1 MEITTAL
8 GYTSKPA
15 QTGSFFLRQRELDF
29 VSHFF
34 FTLRTCSNEVSAPDA
49 VFSVHDILGQL
60 DHQRE
65 EQAKAERT
73 DKAIQSVV
81 MQDKGIEVHAYRA
94 AAV

>member
-1 MEITTAL
+1 M
-8 GYTSKPA
+8 
-15 QTGSFFLRQRELDF
+15 
-29 VSHFF
+29 
-34 FTLRTCSNEVSAPDA
+34 SAPDA